1 MSICRIICSNCGS
14 DFVYKLYS
22 PGNGVYCNDC
32 YNLLAF
38 YSLQKYEIKSY
49 LPISKKKKTIR
60 RFYNCEV
67 IDE

>member
-32 YNLLAF
+32 YNLLSTLI
-38 YSLQKYEIKSY
+38 YIILC
-49 LPISKKKKTIR
+49 SK
-60 RFYNCEV
+60 N
-67 IDE
+67 